1 MIKIGIYNIKIIF
14 SIVNH
19 IKELNVGKPPKK
31 NVKHKIWNVIF
42 PNFIMAEYNP
52 MYKYLL
58 AVEEM
63 LKTRMSYD
71 YIFKHL
77 IQYERLK
84 RILLSEEQTVLIDNL
99 PKIKLEEIT
108 DYSSLNKNELARNIQ
123 LIYVDKKDRVNE
135 KLKKIFK

>member
-1 MIKIGIYNIKIIF
+1 MKIGIYNIKFLF

-19 IKELNVGKPPKK
+19 IKKLNVEKPPEK

-58 AVEEM
+58 AAEEM

-77 IQYERLK
+77 INYERLK
-84 RILLSEEQTVLIDNL
+84 RILLSEEQANLIDNL

-108 DYSSLNKNELARNIQ
+108 DYSSLNKNEIARSIQ
-123 LIYVDKKDRVNE
+123 MIYSTKKDSINE

>member
-1 MIKIGIYNIKIIF
+1 
-14 SIVNH
+14 
-19 IKELNVGKPPKK
+19 
-31 NVKHKIWNVIF
+31 
-42 PNFIMAEYNP
+42 MAEYNSV
-52 MYKYLL
+52 YKYLL
-58 AVEEM
+58 TFEEM

-123 LIYVDKKDRVNE
+123 LIYVDKKDKVNE